1 MTEFVT
7 LILTTST
14 VISHVIIFVVLF
26 ILISKKQF
34 KVAYQFNLRIKKYLK
49 ASHKWFPFL
58 IVLIGS
64 LSSLYYSEVSGFLP
78 CELCWYERIAMYP
91 LVPFLLVG
99 WIMNEN
105 IFLKWS
111 ILLTVPGII
120 LTIYHYQ
127 LQLTQFSINEICDL
141 TVPCTERW
149 IWEYGYISMPMM
161 ALTIFLSL
169 TIISIYVCW
178 RKEDN
183 YYEI

>member
-7 LILTTST
+7 LILATST

-26 ILISKKQF
+26 ISITKKKF
-34 KVAYQFNLRIKKYLK
+34 KVAYQFNLQIKKYLK
-49 ASHKWFPFL
+49 TSHKWFPLL

-99 WIMNEN
+99 WVIKEN

-111 ILLTVPGII
+111 
-120 LTIYHYQ
+120 
-127 LQLTQFSINEICDL
+127 

-149 IWEYGYISMPMM
+149 IWEYSYISMPMM
-161 ALTIFLSL
+161 ALTIFLSV

-183 YYEI
+183 YYET